1 VQATLV
7 IVECYLSAITVN
19 MSNVIVESYAINML
33 VGLALAGLF
42 QFMRALTIILFMNVE
57 LNWTKLYQYPKPRL
71 KNTERQLMVRPCF
84 PSVYLESKLS
94 EIKTISE
101 LVVVVNDVWKV
112 GDFVDWWTDG
122 CYWSGRLTKALGNDK
137 YKVTCL
143 FYLVL
148 IHKMV

>member
-1 VQATLV
+1 VQGTLV

-19 MSNVIVESYAINML
+19 MSNVIVDSYAINML
-33 VGLALAGLF
+33 VRLAPGLF
-42 QFMRALTIILFMNVE
+42 QFMQALTIILFMNVE

-71 KNTERQLMVRPCF
+71 KNTGRQLMVRPYF

-101 LVVVVNDVWKV
+101 VVVVVNDVWKV

-122 CYWSGRLTKALGNDK
+122 CYWSGRLSKELGNDK
-137 YKVTCL
+137 YQVTCL

-148 IHKMV
+148 IHKLL